1 MVSMYYCV
9 VDQELVLTDQCE
21 KSSKYA
27 ANLGELPHGEDDEG
41 TDDEELHVNGEVPGV
56 THTVLRVVPLIS
68 EGNNIS
74 LQICDNTTTHQ

>member
-1 MVSMYYCV
+1 MVSMYYCIE
-9 VDQELVLTDQCE
+9 DQELVLTDQCE

-56 THTVLRVVPLIS
+56 THTVFGIVPLIRK
-68 EGNNIS
+68 N
-74 LQICDNTTTHQ
+74 QIDIKK